1 MGLFFVLLVIILLI
15 IFSLKRNN
23 YEVISPS
30 FLFLMPFLLSL
41 FFTSI
46 NIEKWSVDLS
56 EKTTLVLALG
66 LVSFVVGT
74 MMIRRKNTINIKYN
88 CITSYVSNTK
98 LLIWLVIQIFILFST
113 YREYSILVGTTD
125 IKIIMN
131 SIRSETFNGNNG
143 IIIPWYISLM
153 TSFSLMSGLFTSLI
167 LGYSLTTNFLGRHKF
182 LVLSFFNYAISILI
196 FLLGGSRG
204 GMYILLVSLFIFFFT
219 FYYKKN
225 KWAKKIKF
233 RYIAIAAL
241 IVFIILYEFKN
252 FALLM
257 GKDYVANIESL
268 DYLSIYLG
276 SQIKNLDCGLSWDYE
291 SEILGKETFRTFVQL
306 FSGLFGDKKYAEYNL
321 FLPFNYVN
329 GYDMGNV
336 YTTFF
341 PFYLD
346 FGYLGVVFLSFIM
359 GLISQF
365 VYNKMKTCE
374 NPINLFSVVYGF
386 IGYTLFFSFFSD
398 KFYEEIISVGFI
410 RFFAIIIILYGYFCC
425 LHIRLSYH
433 GISYKANS
441 IN

>member
-204 GMYILLVSLFIFFFT
+204 GMYILLVSLFISFFT